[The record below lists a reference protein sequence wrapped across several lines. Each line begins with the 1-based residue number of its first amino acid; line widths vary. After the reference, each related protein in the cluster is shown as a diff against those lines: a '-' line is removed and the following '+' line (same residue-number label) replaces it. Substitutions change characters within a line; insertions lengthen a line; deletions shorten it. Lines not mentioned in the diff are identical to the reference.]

1 MDNYSKLADAYL
13 AMEVTVSSNDSW
25 SHREREVYSGEA
37 MEKELDELFPI
48 HRLIDPELNENGSNK
63 NA

>member
-13 AMEVTVSSNDSW
+13 AIEVSCSSNDSW
-25 SHREREVYSGEA
+25 ANREREVYSGEA

-48 HRLIDPELNENGSNK
+48 HRLIDPGIIQDVAE
-63 NA
+63 

>member
-13 AMEVTVSSNDSW
+13 AVDVSSSSNDSW
-25 SHREREVYSGEA
+25 AHREREVYSGEV

-48 HRLIDPELNENGSNK
+48 HRLIDHDVNGNGVKSN
-63 NA
+63 